1 MVDDKD
7 QDYPETPS
15 SPPRLARFLMQVLWP
30 AFVGAIVAVGL
41 LFSLIDPLQFNGF
54 IVYLGGSREA
64 AYTVGFLFLWAV
76 FSFACSLT
84 WFLAS
89 TESRQMPRDKQAR
102 RD

>member
-1 MVDDKD
+1 MVNERGKD
-7 QDYPETPS
+7 YSATS
-15 SPPRLARFLMQVLWP
+15 SNSPPLARFFMQVLWP

-41 LFSLIDPLQFNGF
+41 LFSLIDPHQFHGF
-54 IVYLGGSREA
+54 SIYLGGSREA

-89 TESRQMPRDKQAR
+89 TER
-102 RD
+102 RNRS

>member
-1 MVDDKD
+1 MVDDRE
-7 QDYPETPS
+7 QNYPKKPS
-15 SPPRLARFLMQVLWP
+15 NPPRLIRFLMQVLWP

-41 LFSLIDPLQFNGF
+41 LFSLIDPHQFHGF
-54 IVYLGGSREA
+54 SVYLGGSREA

-89 TESRQMPRDKQAR
+89 TER
-102 RD
+102 RNRSENNQPQQD